1 MLEIKDDE
9 IDVDQL
15 MLSIREASRRK
26 AESITS
32 SDNGAAQ
39 PADSD
44 PSNSSTATLRKA
56 FSLNTELQ
64 QRSDGHYTTGEL
76 LKYYDREFIENAYR
90 AILKREPDHA
100 GLEQYL
106 EHLRNGR
113 SDRVD
118 ILARLRFSLEGREK
132 NVQVEGLFWPA
143 TVRRLYRIPAIGYF
157 IQWLVE
163 LMRLPML
170 LRNQR
175 QFEAYSQSRQE
186 RIVAHINKFSAQLDN
201 IHASIYDHFQTLH
214 EDLDR
219 LAEIQEQRTRALSQ
233 LLETRARMLDGK
245 VQALD
250 EKLEA
255 KVQASGERFDAAL
268 QVLDERLNS
277 QAAEFNDRAEQSDA
291 RAEQIEMRAQQLE
304 AQLKEEVEQLSLRL
318 QATRAGLALQERR
331 MLLLLNEAR
340 PSSSNTAERQ
350 PAQAV
355 AGVERHF
362 SDSLYASFEDH
373 FRGSREEITNRLQVY
388 LPLLREAGI
397 STGILDIGTGRGEW
411 LEVLRQEGMEGRG
424 VDTNSV
430 QVEACAARKLEV
442 IHGDALDYLR
452 GLPDATLNAVTGF
465 HVIEHLE
472 FGALVSLVDE
482 IMRTLAPGGMVIFE
496 TPNPENVSVGTHN
509 FYVDPT
515 HRNPLPIPI
524 MKFLFESRGFS
535 RIEIIRLHPSETP
548 RVKGNTDL
556 IERFNEYFYG
566 PMDYAITGR
575 KVRKA

>member
-1 MLEIKDDE
+1 MLEIEDDE
-9 IDVDQL
+9 IDVDEL

-26 AESITS
+26 AESIQS
-32 SDNGAAQ
+32 SHDSPVQ
-39 PADSD
+39 PAS
-44 PSNSSTATLRKA
+44 SNGSPATQRKA

-64 QRSDGHYTTGEL
+64 QRSDARYTMSEL

-113 SDRVD
+113 SDRID

-143 TVRRLYRIPAIGYF
+143 TIRRFYRIPAIGYI

-163 LMRLPML
+163 LIRLPVL

-186 RIVAHINKFSAQLDN
+186 RIVAHINQVSAQLDKV
-201 IHASIYDHFQTLH
+201 HASIFDHFQKLD
-214 EDLDR
+214 EDVKR
-219 LAEIQEQRTRALSQ
+219 LAEIQEQRARDLRE
-233 LLETRARMLDGK
+233 LLETRAQMLDGK
-245 VQALD
+245 VRALD
-250 EKLEA
+250 EKLEERMR
-255 KVQASGERFDAAL
+255 ASDERSRAAL
-268 QVLDERLNS
+268 QVLDERLEA
-277 QAAEFNDRAEQSDA
+277 QAEQLSIRAEQLNDRDA
-291 RAEQIEMRAQQLE
+291 QLELRAERLE
-304 AQLKEEVEQLSLRL
+304 AQLQAEAEQISQRL
-318 QATRAGLALQERR
+318 QATRAGLALQGRR
-331 MLLLLNEAR
+331 MLMLLDEAR
-340 PSSSNTAERQ
+340 PSLSNPAERQ
-350 PAQAV
+350 PPPVIAE
-355 AGVERHF
+355 VERHF

-373 FRGSREEITNRLQVY
+373 FRGSREEITDRLQIY

-397 STGILDIGTGRGEW
+397 ITGILDIGAGRGEW
-411 LEVLRQEGMEGRG
+411 LEVLREEGMEGRG

-442 IHGDALDYLR
+442 IHTDALDYLR
-452 GLPDATLNAVTGF
+452 SLPDESLNAVTGF

-482 IMRTLAPGGMVIFE
+482 IVRTLAPGGLVIFE

-535 RIEIIRLHPSETP
+535 QIEIIRLHPSETP
-548 RVKGNTDL
+548 RVEGNTDL